1 MRVRWLV
8 LTVVGLFSLV
18 AACGDDGDTP
28 SDGGGSPGPAG
39 TGEATSTATPDPEE
53 RPQTIAEAFAAR
65 SAVMAENQLAIE
77 AAIQGCMAEQGFEYT
92 ASADGGDVFIGEFDE
107 GDFAERFGYG
117 VSTLSGG
124 LVGDFGLGGGPRE
137 DPNQSYVQSLN
148 DSQRSAYYEALFGA
162 SPDGTGFAG
171 SGATT
176 SASGA
181 SVAGGSDDGPSFIGV
196 GNGGCT
202 AAANLEVYGEEQP
215 LSFTP
220 DLFAQMQEMS
230 DQVDADSRVIEAWE
244 SWASCMADAGYPFSD
259 EEEIIRD
266 LGARFEAITG
276 QQSPR
281 AGGGFTIVEGTLGAA
296 GAQEP
301 DYDVTALKALQDD
314 EREIAA
320 VGAGCREEHVSDVE
334 TEVRNAIERTFLA
347 DNPELLDQLL
357 GPASGS

>member
-1 MRVRWLV
+1 MPVRWLV
-8 LTVVGLFSLV
+8 LSVVGLFSLV
-18 AACGDDGDTP
+18 AACGDGDAP
-28 SDGGGSPGPAG
+28 SDGGGSPGPAE

-77 AAIQGCMAEQGFEYT
+77 AAIQGCMTEQGFEYT
-92 ASADGGDVFIGEFDE
+92 PSADGGDVFVAEFDD

-117 VSTLSGG
+117 VSTMTGG
-124 LVGDFGLGGGPRE
+124 AIADFGLGGGISE
-137 DPNQSYVQSLN
+137 DPNQPYVQSLSE
-148 DSQRSAYYEALFGA
+148 SQRGAYYEALYGA

-176 SASGA
+176 FTSGAGVAEASGE
-181 SVAGGSDDGPSFIGV
+181 GPSVVIG

-220 DLFAQMQEMS
+220 DLFAQMQRISE
-230 DQVDADSRVIEAWE
+230 QVAADSRVIEAWE
-244 SWASCMADAGYPFSD
+244 SWARCMADAGYPYAD

-276 QQSPR
+276 QSSPR
-281 AGGGFTIVEGTLGAA
+281 AGGGFTIVGGAF
-296 GAQEP
+296 GQQEP
-301 DYDVTALKALQDD
+301 DYDVGALEALQDE

-320 VGAGCREEHVSDVE
+320 VGAQCREDHVSDIE
-334 TEVRNAIERTFLA
+334 IEVRDAIERTFLA
-347 DNPELLDQLL
+347 DNPEILDQLL